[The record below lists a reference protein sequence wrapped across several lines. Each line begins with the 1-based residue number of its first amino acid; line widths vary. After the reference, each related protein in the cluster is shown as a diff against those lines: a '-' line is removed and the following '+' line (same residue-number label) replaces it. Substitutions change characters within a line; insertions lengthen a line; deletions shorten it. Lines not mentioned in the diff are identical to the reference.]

1 LKKSTEGGK
10 SEVSEGQGD
19 QGGERVR
26 PGVYDVHEDRTSEAD
41 AEIRS
46 QSGTAART
54 RKLSSSAPMVV
65 GGPPPAR
72 VGCCRAKIKSSEK
85 LLFLF

>member
-1 LKKSTEGGK
+1 LPGKDKEQCKTALFVFQKDNKIGELKKQTTEGGK
-10 SEVSEGQGD
+10 SEVTEGQGD
-19 QGGERVR
+19 QGSKRVR

-54 RKLSSSAPMVV
+54 RKL
-65 GGPPPAR
+65 
-72 VGCCRAKIKSSEK
+72 K
-85 LLFLF
+85 LERRW